1 MFNHEWRELTRK
13 IKKIFGGGDLLADW
27 GVSNPHGPTDHGGE
41 DTGGTIRFRSEVSAG
56 QDNGWLRRLRP
67 MVYYI
72 LKSLTSLRR
81 MQSS

>member
-1 MFNHEWRELTRK
+1 
-13 IKKIFGGGDLLADW
+13 LLADW
-27 GVSNPHGPTDHGGE
+27 GVSKPHGHRDPGVE
-41 DTGGTIRFRSEVSAG
+41 DTDGTIRSHSEASAE
-56 QDNGWLRRLRP
+56 QDDGWLRRLRP